1 MHYTYFIEN
10 TTEDYIDNTELFR
23 LINDLEIDENEIY
36 IDEEGCKEE
45 LESLLDILENGD
57 RLVIRSVVD
66 LAEEA
71 KALLEILELLQDKE
85 VILCSVTEPFL
96 NGTEYLSSLKGFI
109 GINNYYLEKRRKAK
123 YQEAKDKGTVGRPKM
138 TAEIEKAIR
147 LYKTKAF
154 TTAEIEQL
162 SGISSSTLY
171 RALKEIDKE

>member
-10 TTEDYIDNTELFR
+10 TTKDYIDNTELFR

-36 IDEEGCKEE
+36 IDEEDCKEE
-45 LESLLDILENGD
+45 LDNLLSILENGD

-71 KALLEILELLQDKE
+71 EDLLEILRLLQDKE
-85 VILCSVTEPFL
+85 IILLSIEESFL
-96 NGTEYLSSLKGFI
+96 NGIDYYTGLKGFV
-109 GINNYYLEKRRKAK
+109 GINRYYLDKKRKERYK
-123 YQEAKDKGTVGRPKM
+123 EAKEKGLVGRPKM
-138 TAEIEKAIR
+138 TAEIQNALR
-147 LYKTKAF
+147 LYKTGEF
-154 TTAEIEQL
+154 TTSEIEKL